1 MAFIYFFIG
10 LLIGAVLAYLWGR
23 SQVATTAQSLSAELA
38 VAKSKIETIEK
49 NAIDNVNAERE
60 HSKKLLDE
68 MQKQIET
75 TKKLMQEEIRTM
87 TAQML
92 SESREHLNTIDKERL
107 DALLKPLHDRIDIFN
122 QNVIAH

>member
-1 MAFIYFFIG
+1 MAFIYFFYR
-10 LLIGAVLAYLWGR
+10 LAYRCSSRLLMGAESGGYYR
-23 SQVATTAQSLSAELA
+23 QSLSAELA

-75 TKKLMQEEIRTM
+75 TKKLMQER
-87 TAQML
+87 
-92 SESREHLNTIDKERL
+92 NTHNDSANAFGK
-107 DALLKPLHDRIDIFN
+107 
-122 QNVIAH
+122 